1 MPERNVT
8 LSVVSHG
15 QNALVNQLLG
25 DVRRVCADRV
35 SLVLTSNVPDPFS
48 PLLQSLAEPRH
59 DGGRHF
65 GEILDAIVAGRAR
78 PDPRVAAR
86 EHLAQFSHPALVERA
101 RKMIAALSELK

>member
-48 PLLQSLAEPRH
+48 PLLQSLA
-59 DGGRHF
+59 
-65 GEILDAIVAGRAR
+65 
-78 PDPRVAAR
+78 DPRVAAR
-86 EHLAQFSHPALVERA
+86 EHLARFSHPALAERA